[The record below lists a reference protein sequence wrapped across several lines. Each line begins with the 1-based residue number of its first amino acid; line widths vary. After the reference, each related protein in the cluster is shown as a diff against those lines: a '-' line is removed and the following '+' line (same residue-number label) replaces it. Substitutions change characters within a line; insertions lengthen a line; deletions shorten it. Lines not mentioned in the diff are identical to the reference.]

1 VILHRSLVKYKL
13 SIPDLC
19 LVYSSRLE
27 NVGDLPIVS
36 PGEHLSAPLLVHLA
50 RRMQTDAEAELA
62 SYGLRARHVI
72 ALTLLR
78 DLGEQNQSDLA
89 TTLGLDPT
97 NVVALL
103 NLLEAEDL
111 IERRRSPADRRRH
124 TVTLTATGEHRLKEV
139 EHLLAGIEQRVLSSL
154 TADEQETFYKLLRR
168 ATANPTC
175 TEALETSRSCLED

>member
-1 VILHRSLVKYKL
+1 
-13 SIPDLC
+13 
-19 LVYSSRLE
+19 LVYSRTLE
-27 NVGDLPIVS
+27 NVDDLPIVS

-50 RRMQTDAEAELA
+50 RRMQTGAEAELA
-62 SYGLRARHVI
+62 SFGLRARHVI

-103 NLLEAEDL
+103 NELEAADL

-124 TVTLTATGEHRLKEV
+124 TVSLTATGARRLKEV
-139 EHLLAGIEQRVLSSL
+139 EHLLAGVEQKVLSSL
-154 TADEQETFYKLLRR
+154 TADEHATFYRLLQR
-168 ATANPTC
+168 ATESSTC
-175 TEALETSRSCLED
+175 TEALETSRSCMED